1 VCVCIERLCCVEMY
15 YNNFPVDS
23 YLRFI
28 LTAGCRG
35 SVFTGRQPRLVY
47 RA

>member
-1 VCVCIERLCCVEMY
+1 MTCAEICD
-15 YNNFPVDS
+15 NNIITSAVDS